1 MKLVKSADHVA
12 FQSAYRLE
20 VKLQELIQHIHF
32 TGKKYTISVSVKEI
46 PKNVTTNF
54 KITEIYMKKS
64 DGSTLTSLP
73 VSDSSTGTT
82 RTVSGEVILSEVKI
96 MCQYKFYIY
105 MCK

>member
-82 RTVSGEVILSEVKI
+82 RTVSGEVILSEVK
-96 MCQYKFYIY
+96 
-105 MCK
+105 